1 MMNLTETIINTL
13 KENDL
18 SHNLWENYGK
28 TRIYL
33 NISDFAKLINFSY
46 NLYKT
51 GNISKASLDGE
62 EISNRLGKEIYE
74 DLKDLE
80 LYVDLKEGNYQI
92 IGKSLRHGGLTD
104 WQYQVVD
111 NLDDKLTEVIFN
123 EK

>member
-13 KENDL
+13 KGNNL

-28 TRIYL
+28 KRIYL
-33 NISDFAKLINFSY
+33 KIDDFAKLINFSY
-46 NLYKT
+46 KTYKT
-51 GNISKASLDGE
+51 GNISKSLLDGE
-62 EISNRLGKEIYE
+62 EISNRFGKEIYE
-74 DLKDLE
+74 DLKDLT

-92 IGKSLRHGGLTD
+92 IGTSLKHGELTD

-111 NLDDKLTEVIFN
+111 RLDDKLTEVIFN